1 MDGII
6 LKILDKMQ
14 KIDVSGLKVL
24 KLFETYNSK
33 TDEYLV
39 TKKRKNKKNL
49 DEEICKLYSNYYTL
63 EEIMDK
69 NLDISSLIDSF
80 YGKDMESKFI
90 STRICRDV
98 INNLNEATNFKNE
111 YRDVTIYYDESED
124 VKINKIDSILN
135 FFDFFTGKKNNYK
148 LVLFLSNETKRLSSK
163 INYIGPDNV
172 NTGYNIRGNII
183 CIWRKEELDKVLF
196 HEIVHHLNLD
206 MFSYQYI
213 FNDYFL
219 KLNLNSKF
227 QNSNEAY
234 TEVLGLILLSI
245 WKYYYYKFNKNM
257 SIEDFVSKFLNIQLA
272 WSYYQM
278 AKIINFFG
286 CFSKFEDIYDKS
298 VNCEIKEKSNI
309 VAYYFLKSY
318 FLKGINDLLNFVD
331 DKNIFIS
338 LKDVKNFKSNFNE
351 SDDEIIKMVNYVLN
365 NVDDYD
371 SSMKMTYLK

>member
-111 YRDVTIYYDESED
+111 YRDVTIYYDELED

-135 FFDFFTGKKNNYK
+135 FFDFFTGKKNSYR
-148 LVLFLSNETKRLSSK
+148 LVLFLSNETKKLSNK

-206 MFSYQYI
+206 MLSYQYI

-257 SIEDFVSKFLNIQLA
+257 SIEDFVSKFLNVQLA

>member
-111 YRDVTIYYDESED
+111 YRDVTIYYDELED

-135 FFDFFTGKKNNYK
+135 FFDFFTGKKNSYR
-148 LVLFLSNETKRLSSK
+148 LVLFLSNETKKLSNK

-257 SIEDFVSKFLNIQLA
+257 SIEDFVSKFLNVQLA

>member
-49 DEEICKLYSNYYTL
+49 DEEICKLFGNYYTL

-69 NLDISSLIDSF
+69 NLDISNLIDTF

-98 INNLNEATNFKNE
+98 INNLNEVINFKND

-135 FFDFFTGKKNNYK
+135 FFDFLTKKKNSYK
-148 LVLFLSNETKRLSSK
+148 LVLFLSNETKKLNDK
-163 INYIGPDNV
+163 VNYIGPDNV
-172 NTGYNIRGNII
+172 NSGYSIRGNVI

-227 QNSNEAY
+227 HNSNEAY
-234 TEVLGLILLSI
+234 TEVLGLMLLSI

-278 AKIINFFG
+278 AKVINFYG

-318 FLKGINDLLNFVD
+318 FLKEIYELLSFLDSDNV
-331 DKNIFIS
+331 FIS
-338 LKDVKNFKSNFNE
+338 LKEVKKFRSNFNE
-351 SDDEIIKMVNYVLN
+351 DDEEIKKMVNYIIN
-365 NVDDYD
+365 NVDVYEK
-371 SSMKMTYLK
+371 SMKMTYLK

>member
-33 TDEYLV
+33 TDDYLV

-148 LVLFLSNETKRLSSK
+148 LVLFLSNETKRLSNK
-163 INYIGPDNV
+163 LNYIGPDNV
-172 NTGYNIRGNII
+172 NTGYNIKGNII

-257 SIEDFVSKFLNIQLA
+257 SIEDFVSKFLNVQLA